1 MPQYELDGVG
11 PARFSGLRRGRTP
24 EEAARL
30 AGEISDAAALVIEG
44 EGDREGWRAVTA
56 DGAPAGRLRL
66 HQRMRFRR
74 D

>member
-1 MPQYELDGVG
+1 MPQYELEGVG
-11 PARFSGLRRGRTP
+11 PSRFSGLQRGRTP

-30 AGEISDAAALVIEG
+30 AGGVPDASALVVSPEV
-44 EGDREGWRAVTA
+44 DRDGWQAVTV
-56 DGAPAGRLRL
+56 DDVPSGRLRL